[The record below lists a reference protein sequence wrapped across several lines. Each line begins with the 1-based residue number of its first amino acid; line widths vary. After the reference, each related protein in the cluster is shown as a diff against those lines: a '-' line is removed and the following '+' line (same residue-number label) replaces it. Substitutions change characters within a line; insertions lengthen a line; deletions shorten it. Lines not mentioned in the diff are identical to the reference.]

1 MKKQIAAALLSLTLA
16 ACASSPI
23 ILTQVVTVVVTAAPP
38 AATAAPAEPTAAP
51 PTAEPPAA
59 LNWDEAAGHIG
70 EEATV
75 CGLVMGATYAS
86 GSNGQPTFLNV
97 GRDFPDPARFTVV
110 IWGADR
116 STFPTP
122 PETAYLNQTICVEG
136 IIEEFDGMAEMIIN
150 RPSQITVVP

>member
-1 MKKQIAAALLSLTLA
+1 MKKQIAAALLPLILA
-16 ACASSPI
+16 ACASNPI

-38 AATAAPAEPTAAP
+38 AATAAATAAPAEPAS
-51 PTAEPPAA
+51 AEPPAA
-59 LNWDEAAGHIG
+59 LNWDEAADHIG

-75 CGLVMGATYAS
+75 CGLVMGAAYAS

-116 STFPTP
+116 PSFTAP